1 MSTLNVANITDGTD
15 TVETGYV
22 VNGSAKAWVNFNG
35 TGTIA
40 IRNSLNTSSV
50 SDNGIGV
57 YGTNY
62 SSHFNAA
69 DYSYQ
74 GCCIDLF
81 YGSMVS
87 PYGSISTNGF
97 NFYTHGQN
105 QATYD
110 ANTCAV
116 ESTGD
121 LA

>member
-1 MSTLNVANITDGTD
+1 MSEIRATTISDAAGTGPITLTAQAA
-15 TVETGYV
+15 
-22 VNGSAKAWVNFNG
+22 AKAWVNFNG

-87 PYGSISTNGF
+87 PYGSISTSSF
-97 NFYTHGQN
+97 SFYTHGQN
-105 QATYD
+105 QSTYD
-110 ANTCAV
+110 ANTCAI